1 MLAARTRPMR
11 SGLSK
16 GGMAALLAVLI
27 LFAVGLG
34 WARRASVKP
43 IVDKE
48 TAELKATEREMWD
61 TVNSANGVV
70 PSPAPIVSQADQA
83 ARPEPKTAAAR
94 QRLAEAAEQE
104 HRRRFAPEGVLYN
117 LKPLKIGPPNHRTV
131 VAAESELMLVKRN
144 EDGTIRVNWRGFEAN
159 VSAEDVTN
167 DRDWLAAYHN
177 LHRDDPP

>member
-1 MLAARTRPMR
+1 MR
-11 SGLSK
+11 AGLSK
-16 GGMAALLAVLI
+16 AGMAALLAILI

-34 WARRASVKP
+34 WARRGSVKP
-43 IVDKE
+43 FVDRE

-61 TVNSANGVV
+61 MVNSANGVV
-70 PSPAPIVSQADQA
+70 PSPAPLVSQADQA

-104 HRRRFAPEGVLYN
+104 RRRRFAPEGVLYN
-117 LKPLKIGPPNHRTV
+117 LKPLKIGPPNQRTV
-131 VAAESELMLVKRN
+131 VAAESELMLVTRN
-144 EDGTIRVNWRGFEAN
+144 EDGTLRVNWHGVEAN

-177 LHRDDPP
+177 LHRDEQP

>member
-1 MLAARTRPMR
+1 MHA
-11 SGLSK
+11 GLSK

-34 WARRASVKP
+34 WVRHASVKP
-43 IVDKE
+43 IVDNE

-70 PSPAPIVSQADQA
+70 SPRPPIVSQAGRA
-83 ARPEPKTAAAR
+83 ARPPPKTAAAS

-104 HRRRFAPEGVLYN
+104 RRRRFAPEGVLYN
-117 LKPLKIGPPNHRTV
+117 LKPLKIGPPNQRTV

-144 EDGTIRVNWRGFEAN
+144 EDGTIRVNWHGVEEN

-177 LHRDDPP
+177 LHRDERP

>member
-11 SGLSK
+11 VGLSK

-34 WARRASVKP
+34 WVRRASVKP

-61 TVNSANGVV
+61 TINSANGVV
-70 PSPAPIVSQADQA
+70 PSPAPIVSQVDQA
-83 ARPEPKTAAAR
+83 PRLEPKTAAAR

-117 LKPLKIGPPNHRTV
+117 LKPLKIGPPNQRTV

-144 EDGTIRVNWRGFEAN
+144 EDGTIHVNWHGVEAN

-177 LHRDDPP
+177 LHRDDRP

>member
-11 SGLSK
+11 AGLST
-16 GGMAALLAVLI
+16 GGVAALLAVLI

-83 ARPEPKTAAAR
+83 ARPEPKTVATR

-104 HRRRFAPEGVLYN
+104 HRRRFAEGVLYN

-144 EDGTIRVNWRGFEAN
+144 EDGSIRVNWHGVEAN
-159 VSAEDVTN
+159 VFAEDVTN

-177 LHRDDPP
+177 LHRDNRP

>member
-1 MLAARTRPMR
+1 MLAAQTRPMHA
-11 SGLSK
+11 GLSK

-34 WARRASVKP
+34 WVRHASVKP
-43 IVDKE
+43 IVDNE

-70 PSPAPIVSQADQA
+70 SPRPPIVSQAGRA
-83 ARPEPKTAAAR
+83 ARPAPKTAAASL
-94 QRLAEAAEQE
+94 RLAEAAEQE
-104 HRRRFAPEGVLYN
+104 RRRRFAPEGVLYN
-117 LKPLKIGPPNHRTV
+117 LKPLKIGPPNQRTV

-144 EDGTIRVNWRGFEAN
+144 EDGTIRVNWHGVEEN

-177 LHRDDPP
+177 LHRDERP